1 MPAANKDILRD
12 HGATTPWRMVYRQG
26 KNLPPVN
33 LSGCAAVFLLN
44 DRAGATEVTLTTV
57 NGGITLGTT
66 GGEISV
72 NLTHAGYAALAPGEY
87 SYRLGVTFT
96 GGELRYLVRGKW
108 TIR

>member
-1 MPAANKDILRD
+1 MPAAKKDIVRD
-12 HGATTPWRMVYRQG
+12 HGATAPWRMVYRQG

-33 LSGCAAVFLLN
+33 LSDCAAVFLLN
-44 DRAGATEVTLTTV
+44 DRAGATEVVLSTV
-57 NGGITLGTT
+57 NGGITLGTI

-72 NLTHAGYAALAPGEY
+72 NLNHDGYTTLEPGEY

-96 GGELRYLVRGKW
+96 GGELRYLARGKW